1 MGAVYEAID
10 ERFGTPVALKE
21 ILAELSNSSNEKQRD
36 SVMKAFEREAK
47 SLAQA
52 RHEAIP
58 YVRDY
63 FSELDRQFL
72 VMELVEGDDLAE
84 LLEKRGAPF
93 PVEDVVRWADQ
104 LLDALDYL
112 NNLKPAII
120 HRDIKP
126 QNLKLNF
133 RRKIKLLDFGI
144 AKSGDKTSTVTNQT
158 FVGATLNYSPIEQI
172 LCVIDPTFREFII
185 LKHKA
190 EAEKVLN
197 QETDSSCD
205 IYALGATF
213 YHLLTNRL
221 PTDSTKR
228 TLEIWEGK
236 ADPLPNPSELN
247 PEIPPSIS
255 ACLLKAMEVERGNR
269 FASAIEMQ
277 TALQTLMTEE
287 RSVKRE
293 AEKTLTLIEPFA
305 GKEKENLKA
314 HQLMRAKTERLIP
327 ESEVKAQTGNDFMAD
342 VQPAE
347 TQPSF
352 TPPSDTQPP
361 VVEAFVT
368 ESSLPEISNTPPS
381 GSVSKSELTGTAY
394 FDESLMDKKET
405 TPEPLP
411 IYESKSESK
420 SDAKLFWILPIAAV
434 GIFAVGGIGGMVWW
448 NNSNAVDS
456 NKSAVNAVIST
467 PTAAATISP
476 TVSPTA
482 APTPSVSAAAKDAK
496 AETAAEKKF

>member
-1 MGAVYEAID
+1 
-10 ERFGTPVALKE
+10 
-21 ILAELSNSSNEKQRD
+21 
-36 SVMKAFEREAK
+36 
-47 SLAQA
+47 
-52 RHEAIP
+52 
-58 YVRDY
+58 
-63 FSELDRQFL
+63 
-72 VMELVEGDDLAE
+72 
-84 LLEKRGAPF
+84 
-93 PVEDVVRWADQ
+93 
-104 LLDALDYL
+104 
-112 NNLKPAII
+112 
-120 HRDIKP
+120 
-126 QNLKLNF
+126 
-133 RRKIKLLDFGI
+133 
-144 AKSGDKTSTVTNQT
+144 
-158 FVGATLNYSPIEQI
+158 
-172 LCVIDPTFREFII
+172 
-185 LKHKA
+185 
-190 EAEKVLN
+190 
-197 QETDSSCD
+197 
-205 IYALGATF
+205 
-213 YHLLTNRL
+213 
-221 PTDSTKR
+221 
-228 TLEIWEGK
+228 
-236 ADPLPNPSELN
+236 
-247 PEIPPSIS
+247 
-255 ACLLKAMEVERGNR
+255 
-269 FASAIEMQ
+269 
-277 TALQTLMTEE
+277 
-287 RSVKRE
+287 
-293 AEKTLTLIEPFA
+293 
-305 GKEKENLKA
+305 
-314 HQLMRAKTERLIP
+314 MRAKTERLIP

-368 ESSLPEISNTPPS
+368 ESSLPETSNTPPS

-476 TVSPTA
+476 TVSPIVSPTVSPTA